1 MNELVKITETNGKK
15 AVSARELYEKLGYDK
30 SQWARWFKK
39 NITKNQFAIENE
51 DWIGFDMMSSSNNGT
66 LTKDFALSIDF
77 AKKLSM
83 MARTEAGEKIRDY
96 FIEVEKQAKAIAK
109 PQTTLDILKLTIQGL
124 EEQQKGLEEVKREV
138 LELKAQTATRPEYFT
153 IVGYA
158 TLNKI
163 QVGLQLA
170 SKLGQKASRICKLE
184 GFPMDEIPDP
194 RFGKVKS
201 YPKMV
206 LQQVFNDPV

>member
-1 MNELVKITETNGKK
+1 MSELIKITESNGKK
-15 AVSARELYEKLGYDK
+15 AVSARELYEKLGYDS
-30 SQWARWFKK
+30 SQWARWHKK
-39 NITKNQFAIENE
+39 NITENQFAIENE
-51 DWIGFDMMSSSNNGT
+51 DYAQLDIMSRT
-66 LTKDFALSIDF
+66 IDFALSIDF

-96 FIEVEKQAKAIAK
+96 FIEVEKKAKELTK
-109 PQTTLDILKLTIQGL
+109 PLSLLDMVEISIKQHR
-124 EEQQKGLEEVKREV
+124 ENEKRMELIESKV
-138 LELKAQTATRPEYFT
+138 LEIEAKTLTRPEYFT

-163 QVGLQLA
+163 QVGLHLA
-170 SKLGQKASRICKLE
+170 SKLGQKASRICKME

-194 RFGKVKS
+194 RFGRVKA

-206 LQQVFNDPV
+206 LQQVFNDPI

>member
-1 MNELVKITETNGKK
+1 MSELIKITESNGRR
-15 AVSARELYEKLGYDK
+15 AVSARELYVGLGLAEQHWVRYY
-30 SQWARWFKK
+30 KK
-39 NITKNQFAIENE
+39 NITENQFAIENE
-51 DWIGFDMMSSSNNGT
+51 DYIKLPLMGRT
-66 LTKDFALSIDF
+66 QDFALSIDF

-109 PQTTLDILKLTIQGL
+109 PQTTLDILKLK
-124 EEQQKGLEEVKREV
+124 EQQKWLDEVRQEV
-138 LELKAQTATRPEYFT
+138 LELKAKTITRPEYFT

-170 SKLGQKASRICKLE
+170 SKLGQKASRICKME

-201 YPKMV
+201 YPKLV
-206 LQQVFNDPV
+206 LQRVFNESAY